1 MEPLIQ
7 SKFKT
12 INLED
17 MLSQLGE
24 DMTKDILSSFSC
36 PKNKDVENFLK
47 EKAILFS
54 QQDHA
59 KTYLI
64 FWEAEKSE
72 FGTSKKELVG
82 YYSLAIKPICISRET
97 NIGKMSSKKWRELCR
112 KANTRSSL
120 NECFLSA
127 YLIGQLGKN
136 FSDGN
141 NLLISGKDLL
151 GMAMQKVFEAK
162 KLSGGKVV
170 YVECENKEN
179 LLEFYKENDFEV
191 FGKRDLDR
199 DETDVEGS
207 SLMQLFRYME

>member
-1 MEPLIQ
+1 MKRYFYRFIRLPQ
-7 SKFKT
+7 TSHPRT
-12 INLED
+12 VA
-17 MLSQLGE
+17 GCR
-24 DMTKDILSSFSC
+24 T
-36 PKNKDVENFLK
+36 LK
-47 EKAILFS
+47 LR
-54 QQDHA
+54 Q
-59 KTYLI
+59 
-64 FWEAEKSE
+64 
-72 FGTSKKELVG
+72 
-82 YYSLAIKPICISRET
+82 R
-97 NIGKMSSKKWRELCR
+97 
-112 KANTRSSL
+112 
-120 NECFLSA
+120 
-127 YLIGQLGKN
+127 QLGKN

-179 LLEFYKENDFEV
+179 LLKFYKENDFEV